1 MLLKYVN
8 LCTGRHMI
16 FPGSSSLHVIL
27 WPASCLVLLQE
38 WFPLTQV
45 CPQNFTS
52 IGKYECRHSWAKL
65 MCARFLVVVFCP
77 GSFKHSLFDATEIE
91 SLASG
96 DLGFN
101 LLWHSFL
108 NSDSVVM
115 FPTFICS
122 VINLPQLSKMEHS
135 QGIIQKYIGKKNL
148 TLSLRPFPEEWLPW
162 WPDIVSLYK
171 CPEWQLC
178 LLPWLQYLFV
188 NVRFGFD

>member
-16 FPGSSSLHVIL
+16 FPGNSSLHVIL
-27 WPASCLVLLQE
+27 SPTSCLVLLQE
-38 WFPLTQV
+38 LFPLTKI

-52 IGKYECRHSWAKL
+52 IAKCECRHSWGKL
-65 MCARFLVVVFCP
+65 MSARLPVVVFCP

-122 VINLPQLSKMEHS
+122 VSFPSWAKWSSLKGSFKNIL
-135 QGIIQKYIGKKNL
+135 GKKTWHWIWDHFQGNYCLGGL
-148 TLSLRPFPEEWLPW
+148 TLWAYTNAPSDSCDCSPGCS
-162 WPDIVSLYK
+162 I
-171 CPEWQLC
+171 C
-178 LLPWLQYLFV
+178 L
-188 NVRFGFD
+188 

>member
-52 IGKYECRHSWAKL
+52 IGKYECRHYWAKL
-65 MCARFLVVVFCP
+65 MCARFPVVVFCP

-91 SLASG
+91 SLAPG

-135 QGIIQKYIGKKNL
+135 QGIIQKYIGKKTWHWVWDHFQRNDCLGGL
-148 TLSLRPFPEEWLPW
+148 TLWACTNALSDSCVCSPGCS
-162 WPDIVSLYK
+162 I
-171 CPEWQLC
+171 C
-178 LLPWLQYLFV
+178 L
-188 NVRFGFD
+188 